1 LQPEGCCGAQ
11 PIRFGAGCAPVD
23 SEGRLQSTK
32 GLAAVSGTAMVMA
45 LLQSLCTAILTINGI
60 RVGIGVAAL
69 AASSI
74 AAPLL
79 TFHRDAIRIPML
91 SIAVVGAVVNLAV
104 LAWVWRLRSRPESQW
119 RQQPVTKKQR
129 WSERLQVAMAIA
141 TLLLAGLE
149 IYTHPIVNHGAS
161 AF

>member
-1 LQPEGCCGAQ
+1 VL
-11 PIRFGAGCAPVD
+11 
-23 SEGRLQSTK
+23 
-32 GLAAVSGTAMVMA
+32 A

-79 TFHRDAIRIPML
+79 SFHQDAIRIPML
-91 SIAVVGAVVNLAV
+91 SIAVIGAVVNLAM
-104 LAWVWRLRSRPESQW
+104 LAWVWHLRARPEAQW
-119 RQQPVTKKQR
+119 RKQEITKKQR

-141 TLLLAGLE
+141 TLVLVGCE
-149 IYTHPIVNHGAS
+149 IYAHPIVNHGAS

>member
-1 LQPEGCCGAQ
+1 
-11 PIRFGAGCAPVD
+11 
-23 SEGRLQSTK
+23 
-32 GLAAVSGTAMVMA
+32 LAAVSGTAIVMA

-74 AAPLL
+74 ATPVLS
-79 TFHRDAIRIPML
+79 FHRDAIRIPML

-104 LAWVWRLRSRPESQW
+104 LARVWHLRARPESQW
-119 RQQPVTKKQR
+119 RAKPITKKQR
-129 WSERLQVAMAIA
+129 WSERVQVAMAIA

-149 IYTHPIVNHGAS
+149 IYAHPIVNHGAS

>member
-1 LQPEGCCGAQ
+1 M
-11 PIRFGAGCAPVD
+11 
-23 SEGRLQSTK
+23 
-32 GLAAVSGTAMVMA
+32 AAVSGTAMVMA

-79 TFHRDAIRIPML
+79 SFHRDAIRIPML
-91 SIAVVGAVVNLAV
+91 SIAVVGALVNLGV
-104 LAWVWRLRSRPESQW
+104 LAWVWHLRARPESQW
-119 RQQPVTKKQR
+119 RKQPVTKKQR

-149 IYTHPIVNHGAS
+149 TYTHPIVNHGAS

>member
-1 LQPEGCCGAQ
+1 LE
-11 PIRFGAGCAPVD
+11 
-23 SEGRLQSTK
+23 STK
-32 GLAAVSGTAMVMA
+32 GFGAVSGAAVVMA

-69 AASSI
+69 AVSSI

-79 TFHRDAIRIPML
+79 SFHRDAIRIPML
-91 SIAVVGAVVNLAV
+91 SIAVLGAVVNLLV
-104 LAWVWRLRSRPESQW
+104 LAWVWHLRARPESQW
-119 RQQPVTKKQR
+119 RKKEITKKQR

-141 TLLLAGLE
+141 TLLLVCLE
-149 IYTHPIVNHGAS
+149 IYSHPIVNHGAS

>member
-1 LQPEGCCGAQ
+1 
-11 PIRFGAGCAPVD
+11 
-23 SEGRLQSTK
+23 LQSTK
-32 GLAAVSGTAMVMA
+32 GLAAVSGVAVVMA

-60 RVGIGVAAL
+60 RVGIGIAAL
-69 AASSI
+69 AVSSL

-79 TFHRDAIRIPML
+79 SFHRDAIRIPML
-91 SIAVVGAVVNLAV
+91 SIAVIGAVVNLAV
-104 LAWVWRLRSRPESQW
+104 LGWVWHLRARPESQW
-119 RQQPVTKKQR
+119 RKQPVTKKQR
-129 WSERLQVAMAIA
+129 WSERLQVAMAVA

>member
-1 LQPEGCCGAQ
+1 MSG
-11 PIRFGAGCAPVD
+11 
-23 SEGRLQSTK
+23 
-32 GLAAVSGTAMVMA
+32 AAVVMA

-79 TFHRDAIRIPML
+79 SFHRDAIRIPML
-91 SIAVVGAVVNLAV
+91 SIAVLGAVVNLLV
-104 LAWVWRLRSRPESQW
+104 LGWVWHLRARPESQW
-119 RQQPVTKKQR
+119 RKQEITKKQR
-129 WSERLQVAMAIA
+129 WSERLQVAMAVA
-141 TLLLAGLE
+141 TLLLVGLE
-149 IYTHPIVNHGAS
+149 IWTHPIVNHGTS